1 MTASGAIDIP
11 PPLGATS
18 PAKVRAGLIVLIA
31 MGACCVGL
39 TVAGPSLHE
48 ALGPPAH
55 WLILIATAA
64 LAAVAAFSSDRL
76 PVRSALLVIAIVAIG
91 MRVPQLFLTPYLS
104 DDIYRYVWD
113 GRVQAAGINPYR
125 YLPAAPELANLRDS
139 AIYPRINRAD
149 YAPTIYPPVAQ
160 MFFVTVTRLGESV
173 LVMKL
178 GLLAFEALALAATIA
193 VLARLRLPLTRIAAF
208 AWHPL
213 AVWEIAGSGHIDA
226 GMVGLM
232 MLGTLAFL
240 SRRALLG
247 GVVVAAAALMKPIA
261 LVMLPAF
268 WRPWDWRLPAIVITT
283 LVACY
288 VPYASVGSRV
298 FGYLPGYVQEEEL
311 GHGQGFRYLMLLQ
324 AMTGPI
330 ANGALIYAGLAALLL
345 GALALLIGFRQKL
358 SDEQRIAG
366 AAVLLT
372 TFLVLLTPHYPWYY
386 LALVPFLTVFPASAT
401 LWLLTVGGLQTY
413 QTVEGNYLAPYD
425 TRQIIFHSLVLAAIA
440 WDLRSLGLQALTGR
454 KAVAP

>member
-1 MTASGAIDIP
+1 MTPRGAFDIP
-11 PPLGATS
+11 VPLGTKL
-18 PAKVRAGLIVLIA
+18 PVTAGLSLLPLVAIGATCIA
-31 MGACCVGL
+31 L
-39 TVAGPSLHE
+39 TIAGPWLHIE
-48 ALGPPAH
+48 LGPLAH
-55 WLILIATAA
+55 WFTLIATAA
-64 LAAVAAFSSDRL
+64 LAALAALTSDRL
-76 PVRSALLVIAIVAIG
+76 PIRKALLVIAVVAIA
-91 MRVPQLFLTPYLS
+91 MRVSQILLTPYLS

-125 YLPAAPELANLRDS
+125 YLPAAVELTPLRDT
-139 AIYPRINRAD
+139 AIYPLINRAD

-160 MFFVTVTRLGESV
+160 MFFFAVTRLGETV

-178 GLLAFEALALAATIA
+178 GLLAFEALAIAATLA
-193 VLARLRLPLTRIAAF
+193 VLNRLRLPPTRIAAF

-232 MLGTLAFL
+232 MLGTAAFL
-240 SRRALLG
+240 SNRALLG
-247 GVVVAAAALMKPIA
+247 GVLVAAAALMKPIA
-261 LVMLPAF
+261 LVILPAF
-268 WRPWDWRLPAIVITT
+268 WRPWDLRLPAIVITT
-283 LVACY
+283 LVASY
-288 VPYASVGSRV
+288 VPYMAVGSRV

-311 GHGQGFRYLMLLQ
+311 GHGQGFRYLMIVQ

-330 ANGALIYAGLAALLL
+330 AHGALIYAGLAAIIL
-345 GALALLIGFRQKL
+345 GALALLIGFRKKL

-386 LALVPFLTVFPASAT
+386 LALVPFLTVYPASAT